1 MAFNIYINVMCY
13 LMHVL
18 IIPYSEIFILIP
30 GSFGSG
36 QIYILQML
44 TLQMWVICICLLGM
58 MEGSFHFHS
67 FCDTLSLSLSCNV
80 MI

>member
-1 MAFNIYINVMCY
+1 MCY
-13 LMHVL
+13 FMHVL
-18 IIPYSEIFILIP
+18 IIPYNRIFKLIP

-36 QIYILQML
+36 QIHTILQML
-44 TLQMWVICICLLGM
+44 TLQMLVIFICLLGM

-67 FCDTLSLSLSCNV
+67 ICDTLSLSLSCNV